1 MPFNGMYLSFGLFI
15 IACGASHVMEV
26 WTLWTPLYWLSG
38 AIKGITAAASI
49 TTAVLLVRLMPK
61 ALAIPRSSDLVE
73 AHAKLRHANE
83 ILENRTTELSAML
96 REREEL
102 LREKTSLLQEVHHRV
117 KNNLQTISSLLN
129 LKAMQIGDKET
140 RAVFLESQGR
150 VRSIAL
156 LHESLYQSDDL
167 GSVDMQAYVD
177 RLIGTLRRAYG
188 QTGSKARFE
197 VSMDHV
203 YLPVDAAVP
212 CGLIVNELVTNALK
226 HAFVDARD
234 ATRNEIRIEMARAGD
249 EVTLL
254 VADNGAGFDAEI
266 DPGRDETMGLTLVR
280 DLSAQ
285 LEGTTEFASVNG
297 ARCVVRF
304 RAPS

>member
-1 MPFNGMYLSFGLFI
+1 MPFNGMFFCFGLFI

-38 AIKGITAAASI
+38 AIKAITAAASI
-49 TTAVLLVRLMPK
+49 TTAVLLVLLMPK

-73 AHAKLRHANE
+73 AHEKLRLANE

-96 REREEL
+96 LEREGL
-102 LREKTSLLQEVHHRV
+102 LRETTSLLQEVHHRV

-129 LKAMQIGDKET
+129 LKAMQIGDKDT

-167 GSVDMQAYVD
+167 GNVDMQAYVD
-177 RLIGTLRRAYG
+177 RLIGTLRRTYG
-188 QTGSKARFE
+188 QAGSHARFA

-203 YLPVDAAVP
+203 HLPVDAAVP
-212 CGLIVNELVTNALK
+212 CGLIVNELVTNAQK
-226 HAFVDARD
+226 HAFIDARD
-234 ATRNEIRIEMARAGD
+234 ATRNEIRIEMVRAGD

-254 VADNGAGFDAEI
+254 VADNGSGFDAEI

-285 LEGTTEFASVNG
+285 LGGTAEFASVNG